1 MTQIGWRSRIQS
13 IVTENNLVNWYE
25 KALRGKYAD
34 VVGDKLMKTLC
45 SEIAEE
51 FPSVTDLPE
60 ALKSRHYENIRN
72 PFWT

>member
-13 IVTENNLVNWYE
+13 IVTENDLVNWYE

-34 VVGDKLMKTLC
+34 VVGDKLMETLC

-51 FPSVTDLPE
+51 FPSVTDLPNI
-60 ALKSRHYENIRN
+60 LKSRHYEDIENL
-72 PFWT
+72 FWE